1 MFLLRGEHGASYVPP
16 GCTGTFT
23 DVPCPSAFAD
33 WVERLSAEN
42 ITSGCDVGKSC
53 PGNDNTRGQMAVFH
67 REDIQPAVEPRASTR
82 HRSLS
87 PVSGEKGHHS
97 DRIANSMRYASLRP
111 LLEPH
116 LPFVEKPG
124 RYVGLERN
132 VTRKDLSKAAVTLA
146 LAFPDTYEIGM
157 SHTGLKILYEI
168 VNRRKDF
175 ACERVYAPWT
185 DLEYRMR
192 SGGIPLF
199 STESCAPVGDFDV
212 LGFSLQA
219 ELNYSNILNMLDLAG
234 LPVWQRDRRETD
246 PIVLGGGPCTAN
258 PEPIADFFDA
268 FLVGDAEEAL
278 PVFLEAYR
286 EGRSRFLSRRDLL
299 SALASIDGIYVPSFY
314 DVTYKEDGTIA
325 SIERN
330 DPRVPER
337 ARRTWVPVLK
347 PEYYPDKPMV
357 PSVEIVQD
365 RLGLEVMRGCTQG
378 CRFCQAGYWYRP
390 VRELDPGD
398 VAEMT
403 KKFIAE
409 SGWSEVGLLSLSTA
423 DYSQIEPLVK
433 CLAPA
438 LSDQRVS
445 ISLPSLRAEAFSVGL
460 ADAVSEVRKS
470 GFTFAPETGSDRLRR
485 VINKTFTNADMI
497 AAADVAF
504 ARGWDLIKVYTMIGL
519 PTETRADLDELVT
532 LVEGILAQGRK
543 HGRKSVNVSV
553 GSFVPKSWTPFQWAP
568 FDGVDVL
575 ESKLAYLKDRFRRVR
590 GARMKWHEPREA
602 EIECVLSRG
611 DRRAGRILHTA
622 WRSGVRF
629 DGWTEHFRYDLWMK
643 AFETEGISKE
653 SYLRAY
659 DLDEVLPW
667 DVLDV
672 SIKKRWLQIELLKAK
687 KEMRTEDCKWGH
699 CYACG
704 VPGNGEDT
712 VLAASMS
719 GGPGGPPNPRMTAPP
734 AFDAAAAPA
743 SDPAAYR
750 DVAKGAAYRQKA
762 MPDLPAASRR
772 GSQGDEVFRH
782 RIAFSKTGDARLLSH
797 RNTMDVLERAIRAA
811 GLPARYTEGFNPH
824 MRLSMG
830 PALALGLESRHE
842 IFDVDGRAPF
852 PADAAARIN
861 AKLPAGIEVLDVRA
875 LLAGEPSLAKAV
887 QGARYAVRL
896 DSEEHRNRASEAL
909 ANGWSRT
916 VPALRALSLAADGSG
931 TSLVFDVNLDQAA
944 GETATAKKVLEA
956 LLAIPPAEQAGMS
969 IVREAT
975 LLRG

>member
-1 MFLLRGEHGASYVPP
+1 
-16 GCTGTFT
+16 
-23 DVPCPSAFAD
+23 
-33 WVERLSAEN
+33 
-42 ITSGCDVGKSC
+42 
-53 PGNDNTRGQMAVFH
+53 
-67 REDIQPAVEPRASTR
+67 
-82 HRSLS
+82 
-87 PVSGEKGHHS
+87 
-97 DRIANSMRYASLRP
+97 MRYASLRP
-111 LLEPH
+111 RLDPLLPH
-116 LPFVEKPG
+116 VEKPG

-132 VTRKDLSKAAVTLA
+132 VVRKDLSKASVTLA

-157 SHTGLKILYEI
+157 SHTGLKILYEL
-168 VNRRKDF
+168 VNRRGDF
-175 ACERVYAPWT
+175 ACERVYAPWV
-185 DLEYRMR
+185 DLEAGMR
-192 SGGIPLF
+192 EAGIPLF
-199 STESCAPVGDFDV
+199 STESLAPVADFDV

-278 PVFLEAYR
+278 PKFLDAYR
-286 EGRSRFLSRRDLL
+286 DGRARDLSRRELL
-299 SALASIDGIYVPSFY
+299 VHLASIDGVYVPSLY
-314 DVTYKEDGTIA
+314 DVTYREDGRIA
-325 SIERN
+325 AIERN
-330 DPRVPER
+330 DSRAPER

-347 PEYYPDKPMV
+347 PEYYPEKPMV

-390 VRELDPGD
+390 VRELDPAD

-433 CLAPA
+433 CLAPQ
-438 LSDQRVS
+438 LSDRRVS

-519 PTETRADLDELVT
+519 PTETKEDLDELVA
-532 LVEGILAQGRK
+532 LVEGILVQGRK
-543 HGRKSVNVSV
+543 HGRKNVNVAV

-568 FDGVDVL
+568 FDGVETL
-575 ESKLAYLKDRFRRVR
+575 EKKLAYLKERFRHMR
-590 GARMKWHEPREA
+590 GAKMKWHEPREA

-622 WRSGVRF
+622 WKSGVRF
-629 DGWTEHFRYDLWMK
+629 DGWTEHFRHDLWMK
-643 AFETEGISKE
+643 AFEAEGIPKE
-653 SYLRAY
+653 TYLRAY

-672 SIKKRWLQIELLKAK
+672 SIKKRWLQIELIKAK

-712 VLAASMS
+712 VLAKAM
-719 GGPGGPPNPRMTAPP
+719 PGVQTPPHPYPLSQRERGDVSLSR
-734 AFDAAAAPA
+734 DA
-743 SDPAAYR
+743 
-750 DVAKGAAYRQKA
+750 AKGAADRQKA
-762 MPDLPAASRR
+762 MPDLPSASRR
-772 GSQGDEVFRH
+772 ATQGDRVFRH
-782 RIAFSKTGDARLLSH
+782 RVTFSKTGDARFLSH

-811 GLPARYTEGFNPH
+811 GLPARYSEGFNPH
-824 MRLSMG
+824 MKLSMG
-830 PALALGLESRHE
+830 PALALGLESRE
-842 IFDVDGRAPF
+842 EVFDIEGIAPF
-852 PADAAARIN
+852 REDAAALIS
-861 AKLPAGIEVLDVRA
+861 AKLPDGVEVLSVRA
-875 LLAGEPSLAKAV
+875 LAPGEPALSKAV
-887 QGARYAVRL
+887 KAARYAVRL
-896 DSEEHRNRASEAL
+896 DSDEHLRRAGDAL
-909 ANGWSRT
+909 ANGWRDL
-916 VPALRALSLAADGSG
+916 VPALRALSLEADGPAMR
-931 TSLVFDVNLDQAA
+931 LRFEVNLDQAA
-944 GETATAKKVLEA
+944 GETATAKKVLEG
-956 LLAIPPAEQAGMS
+956 LLAIPPAEQAAMS
-969 IVREAT
+969 VVREAT
-975 LLRG
+975 VLG

>member
-1 MFLLRGEHGASYVPP
+1 
-16 GCTGTFT
+16 
-23 DVPCPSAFAD
+23 
-33 WVERLSAEN
+33 
-42 ITSGCDVGKSC
+42 
-53 PGNDNTRGQMAVFH
+53 
-67 REDIQPAVEPRASTR
+67 
-82 HRSLS
+82 
-87 PVSGEKGHHS
+87 
-97 DRIANSMRYASLRP
+97 MRYRSLRP
-111 LLEPH
+111 LLDPH

-132 VTRKDLSKAAVTLA
+132 VTRKDLSKASVTLA

-157 SHTGLKILYEI
+157 SHTGLKILYEL
-168 VNRRKDF
+168 VNRREDF
-175 ACERVYAPWT
+175 ACERIYAPWV
-185 DLEYRMR
+185 DLEKRMR
-192 SGGIPLF
+192 ESGIPLF
-199 STESCAPVGDFDV
+199 STESFAPVADFDV

-219 ELNYSNILNMLDLAG
+219 ELNYSNIPNMLDLAG

-278 PVFLEAYR
+278 TVFLEAYR
-286 EGRSRFLSRRDLL
+286 DGRSRELSRRDLL
-299 SALASIDGIYVPSFY
+299 AALAAIDGVYVPSFY
-314 DVTYKEDGTIA
+314 DVTYREDGRIA
-325 SIERN
+325 AIERN

-347 PEYYPDKPMV
+347 PDYYPEKPMV

-433 CLAPA
+433 CLAPE

-519 PTETRADLDELVT
+519 PTETDADLDELVA

-543 HGRKSVNVSV
+543 HGRKNVNVSV

-568 FDGVDVL
+568 FDRVEVL
-575 ESKLAYLKDRFRRVR
+575 ERKLAYLKEKFRRVR
-590 GARMKWHEPREA
+590 GAKMKWHEPREA

-611 DRRAGRILHTA
+611 DRRAARILHTA
-622 WRSGVRF
+622 WKSGVRF
-629 DGWTEHFRYDLWMK
+629 DGWTEHFRHDLWMK
-643 AFETEGISKE
+643 AFEAEGIPKE
-653 SYLRAY
+653 SYLRESG
-659 DLDEVLPW
+659 LDEVLPW

-672 SIKKRWLQIELLKAK
+672 SIKKRWLQIELIKAK

-712 VLAASMS
+712 VLAKSM
-719 GGPGGPPNPRMTAPP
+719 GATLPTVDGPR
-734 AFDAAAAPA
+734 DA
-743 SDPAAYR
+743 DPAAYR
-750 DVAKGAAYRQKA
+750 DVAKGAAYREKA

-772 GSQGDEVFRH
+772 GAQGDQVFRH
-782 RIAFSKTGDARLLSH
+782 RVAFSKTGDARLLSH

-824 MRLSMG
+824 MKLSMG

-842 IFDVDGRAPF
+842 VFDVDGRSPF
-852 PADAAARIN
+852 PADAALRIN
-861 AKLPAGIEVLDVRA
+861 AKLPEGIQVLEVRA
-875 LLAGEPSLAKAV
+875 LAAGEPSLAKAV
-887 QGARYAVRL
+887 KGARYAVRL
-896 DSEEHRNRASEAL
+896 DSEEHVTRASEAL
-909 ANGWSRT
+909 LDGWRQA
-916 VPALRALSLAADGSG
+916 VPALRALALESDASG
-931 TSLVFDVNLDQAA
+931 ASLVFEVNLDQSA
-944 GETATAKKVLEA
+944 GETTTAKKVLET
-956 LLAIPPAEQAGMS
+956 LLSIPPSEQAGLS
-969 IVREAT
+969 VTREAT
-975 LLRG
+975 LLGG

>member
-1 MFLLRGEHGASYVPP
+1 MRY
-16 GCTGTFT
+16 
-23 DVPCPSAFAD
+23 
-33 WVERLSAEN
+33 
-42 ITSGCDVGKSC
+42 
-53 PGNDNTRGQMAVFH
+53 
-67 REDIQPAVEPRASTR
+67 
-82 HRSLS
+82 RSLRARL
-87 PVSGEKGHHS
+87 
-97 DRIANSMRYASLRP
+97 D
-111 LLEPH
+111 PH
-116 LPFVEKPG
+116 LPLVEKPG

-132 VTRKDLSKAAVTLA
+132 VVRKDLTKAAATLA

-157 SHTGLKILYEI
+157 SHTGLKILYEL
-168 VNRRKDF
+168 VNRRPDL
-175 ACERVYAPWT
+175 ACERVYAPWV
-185 DLEYRMR
+185 DLEARMR
-192 SGGIPLF
+192 ESGIPLF
-199 STESCAPVGDFDV
+199 STESFAPAADFDV

-234 LPVWQRDRRETD
+234 VPVWQRERRETD

-258 PEPIADFFDA
+258 CEPIADFFDA
-268 FLVGDAEEAL
+268 FLIGDAEEAL
-278 PVFLEAYR
+278 TKLMDVVAGRRQAGDGRR
-286 EGRSRFLSRRDLL
+286 ELL
-299 SALASIDGIYVPSFY
+299 IALAALDGVYVPSLY
-314 DVTYKEDGTIA
+314 DVAYKEDGTIA

-330 DPRVPER
+330 DPRAPER

-347 PEYYPDKPMV
+347 PDYYPDKPMV

-403 KKFIAE
+403 KSFIAE

-433 CLAPA
+433 CLAPQ
-438 LSDQRVS
+438 LSDRRVS

-519 PTETRADLDELVT
+519 PTETDADLDELVA

-543 HGRKSVNVSV
+543 HGRKQVNVSV

-568 FDGVDVL
+568 FDGMAAL
-575 ESKLAYLKDRFRRVR
+575 ERKLAYLKDRFRRIR

-611 DRRAGRILHTA
+611 DRRMGRVLHTA

-629 DGWTEHFRYDLWMK
+629 DGWSEHFRHDLWTK
-643 AFETEGISKE
+643 AFEAEGIPKE
-653 SYLRAY
+653 SYLREYA
-659 DLDEVLPW
+659 LDEVLPW

-672 SIKKRWLQIELLKAK
+672 SIKKRWLQIELIKAK

-712 VLAASMS
+712 VLAKSM
-719 GGPGGPPNPRMTAPP
+719 PGALPV
-734 AFDAAAAPA
+734 AADGARRL
-743 SDPAAYR
+743 DPAAYT
-750 DVAKGAAYRQKA
+750 DAAKGAAYRQKA
-762 MPDLPAASRR
+762 MPDLAPATR
-772 GSQGDEVFRH
+772 GRGRQPERVFRH
-782 RIAFSKTGDARLLSH
+782 RVSFSKTGDARFLSH

-811 GLPARYTEGFNPH
+811 GLPARYSEGFNPH

-842 IFDVDGRAPF
+842 VFDVDANEPF
-852 PADAAARIN
+852 PSDAAARIS
-861 AKLPAGIEVLDVRA
+861 AKLPPGLAVLDVRELSA
-875 LLAGEPSLAKAV
+875 ADAPLSKAV
-887 QGARYAVRL
+887 KGARYSVRL
-896 DSEEHRNRASEAL
+896 DSEEHVGRATEAL
-909 ANGWSRT
+909 ADGGRSSL
-916 VPALRALSLAADGSG
+916 PALRSLSLDADGSG
-931 TSLVFDVNLDQAA
+931 TRLSFEVNLDQAA

-956 LLAIPPAEQAGMS
+956 VLAIPPEAQAAMS

-975 LLRG
+975 VLG